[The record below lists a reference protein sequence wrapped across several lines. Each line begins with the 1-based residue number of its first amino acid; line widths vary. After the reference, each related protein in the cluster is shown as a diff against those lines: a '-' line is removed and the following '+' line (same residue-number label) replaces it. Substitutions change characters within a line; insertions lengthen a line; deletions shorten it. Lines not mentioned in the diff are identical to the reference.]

1 MTMLPILLAVAAA
14 QSDRLPPA
22 NPLPPPGTEEA
33 AVMAPVQRVLDAIP
47 TRNKEQVMGQLLP
60 GGSATVAVERPDGTR
75 TLRRMTWEEWGA
87 SMKPGPERFAETQ
100 GRPAIEVDGDMAMVW
115 APYRFTV
122 DGKLSH
128 CGYNHFS
135 LVRDAGRWKIASLAW
150 TQRST
155 GCE

>member
-1 MTMLPILLAVAAA
+1 MIPILLALLA

-33 AVMAPVQRVLDAIP
+33 AVMAPVQAVLDAIP
-47 TRNKEQVMGQLLP
+47 TRNKDAVMAQLLP
-60 GGSATVAVERPDGTR
+60 GGSATVAVERRDGTR
-75 TLRRMTWEEWGA
+75 TVRRMTWDEWGA
-87 SMKPGPERFAETQ
+87 GMKPGPERFVETQ
-100 GRPAIEVDGDMAMVW
+100 GMPAIEVDGDMAMVW

-128 CGYNHFS
+128 CGYNHYS
-135 LVRDAGRWKIASLAW
+135 LVRDAGRWRIASIAW
-150 TQRST
+150 TQRYT